1 MFFSPLSNHQTVV
14 NPRSSWLNFYEG
26 TIPVSEF
33 VHCEERGNLGVERNQ
48 RRTIVGSTC
57 LSVSKESECE
67 RESGHSPRDDHTET
81 NLVTYEAECV
91 GAPVR
96 CLLSHRSVQCMLNEY
111 KREKKLNEF
120 SVSSDVAP
128 KFDFTNHQFETSVLD
143 PPMSLIPLSNQQSLV
158 KPRYSRLN
166 FYEGYISSSL
176 S

>member
-1 MFFSPLSNHQTVV
+1 MSFRPLSNHQTVV
-14 NPRSSWLNFYEG
+14 KPRASWLNFYEG

-33 VHCEERGNLGVERNQ
+33 VNCEERGNLGVESSQ
-48 RRTIVGSTC
+48 RRTSAGSTC

-91 GAPVR
+91 ADPVR
-96 CLLSHRSVQCMLNEY
+96 CLLSVQCMLNEY
-111 KREKKLNEF
+111 KREKTLGEF
-120 SVSSDVAP
+120 SVSPDVAP
-128 KFDFTNHQFETSVLD
+128 KFDFTNHQSETSVLD
-143 PPMSLIPLSNQQSLV
+143 PPMSLIPLSNHQSVV